1 MLTHQ
6 QGRKGKKN
14 SFSKFLRIIN
24 QRTVLILTRLGHS
37 SAFHLTR
44 YRVQKVILIMAGR
57 TTRRG

>member
-6 QGRKGKKN
+6 QWRNGKKN
-14 SFSKFLRIIN
+14 NFSKFLRITN
-24 QRTVLILTRLGHS
+24 QRTFLILTRLGRS